1 MLIYSLTEDSHY
13 YSKHQ
18 EKLWQYYRDDPAL
31 DVNNAITDFLTD
43 NKNSALFKFKTK
55 IAGKIEN
62 DDTKEVKIPLK
73 YLSNFWRTLEIPI
86 INCEIN
92 LFLTWSMNCFTVS

>member
-1 MLIYSLTEDSHY
+1 M
-13 YSKHQ
+13 
-18 EKLWQYYRDDPAL
+18 WQYYRDDPAL